1 MKKVKFLALVCSAVL
16 FFAACGDEKDNSK
29 PEISKTNEY
38 IGDVWVT
45 QSDESLYMQADVTV
59 DYEITDT
66 AGLVLTFY
74 HIQFSSKM
82 PVSID
87 MVVPNVLYEGD
98 DELTISGE
106 NIVPLAMGG
115 EFPQYTITNLH
126 GTISKSDISL
136 SMNCGSNPF
145 EFSGTSK

>member
-1 MKKVKFLALVCSAVL
+1 MKSVKILALVCSAVL
-16 FFAACGDEKDNSK
+16 LFAACGDNGCDPK

-45 QSDESLYMQADVTV
+45 QSDSSLFMKADVTV

-74 HIQFSSKM
+74 QIQFSSKM

-98 DELTISGE
+98 DEIIISGE

-126 GTISKSDISL
+126 GTINDSNISL

-145 EFSGTSK
+145 EYSGTSK